1 MRGYVTDWRGREWLL
16 PYPTQWELEYT
27 AGVPCDSFTFR
38 CPWEMGG
45 ETAPGDWVRFS
56 ARYQGKDMFNGVVDE
71 CQVTLDQGGCQLE
84 ISGRGLAA
92 LLLDNE
98 AIGQDYGTATLADI
112 LRDHVTPYGIQTA
125 PGAALPAVTRF
136 SVATGSSEWS
146 VVYDFARYYGGVCPR
161 FDRLGRLTA
170 VDAIH
175 RAVIVAPIFQ
185 LGLDGPHLLT
195 AGALPVGRRLGLL
208 GQGDHRNIHHKQ
220 KGQRPRQPPLLR
232 HAFASIPGNSV
243 RRQTG
248 GYERQFFPAA
258 GIGILK
264 SGHTGRKQERMCP
277 GW

>member
-1 MRGYVTDWRGREWLL
+1 ML
-16 PYPTQWELEYT
+16 YPVEDHRPHRHL
-27 AGVPCDSFTFR
+27 AAVGL
-38 CPWEMGG
+38 
-45 ETAPGDWVRFS
+45 APG
-56 ARYQGKDMFNGVVDE
+56 
-71 CQVTLDQGGCQLE
+71 L
-84 ISGRGLAA
+84 GRDHPGQQRRAVLLAA
-92 LLLDNE
+92 APPAAGGHAKRLEGGRPGD
-98 AIGQDYGTATLADI
+98 AIGGQA
-112 LRDHVTPYGIQTA
+112 V
-125 PGAALPAVTRF
+125 LPLKV
-136 SVATGSSEWS
+136 
-146 VVYDFARYYGGVCPR
+146 

-195 AGALPVGRRLGLL
+195 AGALPVGGRLGLL